1 VITLASKCGHLHSM
15 MNALCCR
22 EERLAQEAREKEEQ
36 EFELLMEME
45 EDKKKMQEHA
55 TEQVRK
61 LKVSDSRQFFAY
73 FFKFQKE

>member
-1 VITLASKCGHLHSM
+1 M